1 MVQFTSTHF
10 NGSESSGE
18 VIVTLVLSGGVST
31 SNITILISL
40 YGLTATGHLLA
51 ILYDKIS

>member
-18 VIVTLVLSGGVST
+18 VIVTIALLGGIST

-40 YGLTATGHLLA
+40 NGLTATGYLLA
-51 ILYDKIS
+51 ILYDNIS